1 MNLFI
6 LSAALTVILVPSFAL
21 TMNQTKNPMTRTT
34 IKLFFSK
41 NKIKKTLKQTT
52 GPKICVNNNSH
63 PLEPENLVKNN
74 PRSLNCIPQ
83 DYLDTERGTLI

>member
-1 MNLFI
+1 MILFLLI
-6 LSAALTVILVPSFAL
+6 AGTSLKTNQIQ